1 MKQTRLFYWNT
12 VQNFGDLLGIP
23 LLRHYAKV
31 DAAFAEPEEA
41 DIVVCGSILRLLPS
55 GWKGIILGTGA
66 IARGNFPDLSK
77 ATVLAVRGPRTA
89 NLLKRQGLVLGDPGV
104 LAPGLLKDPVKKTR
118 ALLVVPHWSDD
129 SLALR
134 YRETPVVN
142 VRTTNVVRIV
152 REIASAEQ
160 VVTSSLHG
168 LLVAWSFGIPTKVFP
183 HGRTDQ
189 EGGTWKWEDALTPL
203 GVKHVWG
210 GKFREA
216 PAQAIEDTQG
226 RLREAFAKAAEE
238 LSCEFS

>member
-1 MKQTRLFYWNT
+1 MKSMRIFYWNST
-12 VQNFGDLLGIP
+12 QNFGDLLGVP
-23 LLRHYAKV
+23 LLKHYAKV
-31 DAAFAEPEEA
+31 SATFARPEEA

-55 GWKGIILGTGA
+55 GWKGIVLGTGS

-89 NLLKRQGLVLGDPGV
+89 HLLKRSGLVLGDPGV
-104 LAPGLLKDPVKKTR
+104 LAPGLLESLPKKTR
-118 ALLVVPHWSDD
+118 PLLIVPHWSDD

-134 YRETPVVN
+134 YRDTPVVN

-183 HGRTDQ
+183 HERTDI

-203 GVKHVWG
+203 GVRHVWG

-216 PAQAIEDTQG
+216 PMQAIEDMQG
-226 RLREAFAKAAEE
+226 NLRSAFAQLRELIA
-238 LSCEFS
+238 